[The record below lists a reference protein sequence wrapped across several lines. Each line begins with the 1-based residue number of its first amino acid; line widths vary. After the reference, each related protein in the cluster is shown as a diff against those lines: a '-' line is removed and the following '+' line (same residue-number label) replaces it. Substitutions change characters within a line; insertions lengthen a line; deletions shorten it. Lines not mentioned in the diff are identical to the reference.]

1 MLVFQYKTGVPVPG
15 APTNL
20 SATAGDGEVVLT
32 WDAPAGTVDS
42 YTVHF
47 KAGSSGVT
55 TGDATVPDTI
65 TGTTVTHTG
74 LTNGTEYFYAV
85 TATNVSGTGPL
96 SNEDSDT
103 PVAPPVTAWTF
114 AGTETFDTGQ
124 VFDTS
129 TQITDPY
136 NMIEISH
143 DGLHAYTG
151 MGVSTNPTVYQYDM
165 SVAWD
170 LTTMS
175 YASKTLAVDVNA
187 GAGAANYW
195 GCAFRPNGNSIYV
208 VGGDGETHDRVTQYN
223 LSTPWDISTAGSRI
237 GFTILNWG
245 GPWPTS
251 SNGGYIDPTGTYFYT
266 SANGV
271 VRRATMST
279 PWLISSLGS
288 FSNTYSPTGI
298 SGYIADVSLDPTGTK
313 LFISDTGGNFYED
326 QLGTAWDLST
336 ASSTGRN
343 TYNPSE
349 TSGAGGLCWKW
360 DDGKKFF
367 AMDGPFEFSGD
378 DGKIFRYTI
387 T

>member
-114 AGTETFDTGQ
+114 SATETFDTGQ
-124 VFDTS
+124 TFDFSSQAT
-129 TQITDPY
+129 TGF
-136 NMIEISH
+136 NLLEVSH

-151 MGVSTNPTVYQYDM
+151 DCDGGSVRVYQYDM
-165 SVAWD
+165 SSAWD
-170 LTTMS
+170 LSTMS
-175 YASKTLAVDVNA
+175 YASKSMVMDTDP
-187 GAGAANYW
+187 GSGFCYFS
-195 GCAFRPNGNSIYV
+195 GICFKPDGTSIYGN
-208 VGGDGETHDRVTQYN
+208 GGDGEVVNKLMQYN
-223 LSTPWDISTAGSRI
+223 LSTPWDLSTAGSLIHRESGI
-237 GFTILNWG
+237 VPGF
-245 GPWPTS
+245 PPPEM
-251 SNGGYIDPTGTYFYT
+251 NGLYIDPTGTYVYF
-266 SANGV
+266 SADNV
-271 VRRATMST
+271 IRRCTMST
-279 PWLISSLGS
+279 SWALSTISAI
-288 FSNTYSPTGI
+288 NQTYTPSGI
-298 SGYIADVSLDPTGTK
+298 SGGIHDVSFDPTGLK
-313 LFISDTGGNFYED
+313 IFISDSAGNFHED
-326 QLGTAWDLST
+326 QLTVAWDLST
-336 ASSTGRN
+336 ASSTGRHS
-343 TYNPSE
+343 YNPTQTSE
-349 TSGAGGLCWKW
+349 AGHLCWKW

-367 AMDGPFEFSGD
+367 AMDSMFGASTNVY
-378 DGKIFRYTI
+378 RYTI